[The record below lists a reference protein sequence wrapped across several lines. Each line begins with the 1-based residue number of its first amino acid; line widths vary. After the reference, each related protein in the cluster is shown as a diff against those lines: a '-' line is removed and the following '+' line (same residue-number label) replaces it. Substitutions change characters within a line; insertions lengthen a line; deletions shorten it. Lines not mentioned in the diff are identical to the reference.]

1 MRSTLSLGLKDTV
14 IRSVPFLCP
23 SVDWSVGRLV
33 GQYDIMNEL
42 SKGKIRLKV
51 VGIQSY

>member
-23 SVDWSVGRLV
+23 SVDWSVGRMV
-33 GQYDIMNEL
+33 GQYGTMKEA
-42 SKGKIRLKV
+42 SKGEIRLKV